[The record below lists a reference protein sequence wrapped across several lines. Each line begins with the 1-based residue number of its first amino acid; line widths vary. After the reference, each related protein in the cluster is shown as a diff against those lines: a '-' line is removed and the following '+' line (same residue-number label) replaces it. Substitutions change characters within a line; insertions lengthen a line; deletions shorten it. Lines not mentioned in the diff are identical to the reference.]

1 MDKKYDASSDKKY
14 HKLGVRLMP
23 YSTLGIILLVML
35 AIAEY
40 LFLFLTMRP
49 IRMLIF

>member
-1 MDKKYDASSDKKY
+1 MSKKCETLSG
-14 HKLGVRLMP
+14 KLGAHPMP
-23 YSTLGIILLVML
+23 YSTSVIVFLAIL

-40 LFLFLTMRP
+40 LALFLTMRP

>member
-1 MDKKYDASSDKKY
+1 MDKKYETSSEKIGT
-14 HKLGVRLMP
+14 HLMP
-23 YSTLGIILLVML
+23 YSNLGIILLVML
-35 AIAEY
+35 VIAEY